1 VCLCARTRACLE
13 MSRDGLVSPHGEQVN
28 PFLYRRKTV
37 DWCKAKGIA
46 VQAYRALRDGKAFEH
61 PTVVSVAA
69 KHGKTPAQVLGR
81 WCVQKG
87 VIYIP
92 KSVKEERM
100 RENLA
105 VFDWSLDAGDVEQLD
120 ALTTADNLETFKAL
134 YIKCV
139 TRDTPIAGSQEA
151 ADMTRKSFTVE

>member
-1 VCLCARTRACLE
+1 VVEDLQELAAASTVTPSINQIE
-13 MSRDGLVSPHGEQVN
+13 VN
-28 PFLYRRKTV
+28 PFLYRKKTIQ
-37 DWCKAKGIA
+37 WCQKAGIR

-61 PTVVSVAA
+61 PTILAVAA
-69 KHGKTPAQVLGR
+69 KHGKTAAQVLGR

-92 KSVKEERM
+92 KSVKEDRM

-105 VFDWSLDAGDVEQLD
+105 VFDWTLDDDDLLLLD
-120 ALTTADNLETFKAL
+120 ALTSPEALATFKAL

-139 TRDTPIAGSQEA
+139 TRDTPIAGTELA
-151 ADMTRKSFTVE
+151 ASMTRKEFTVE